1 MAGSNTPRPGKRT
14 RDNSGGST
22 QHNFALH
29 LVERG
34 MQTVVVAPVARDEE
48 EDKEERL
55 CSMLRT
61 LTMFQPGSEF
71 RQLVEMQQALPQSQ
85 RAGRCRQYR
94 LLIARENDC
103 ACCFCCLQTLASL
116 PLLLLRAYHRVNTGP
131 VCPPPP
137 PHTHHLP
144 DMFERILSV
153 FEPVIRSFGGTIGV
167 PPHGVVED
175 HSEGE
180 GEGQGSPLPS
190 SAAAVGETQPA
201 LVAPAPAQPPSSQG
215 QPVLPTPAH
224 PAHALPTLSAG
235 AVEQI

>member
-116 PLLLLRAYHRVNTGP
+116 PLCCYGHTTALTQAPCAPLPPNTHTTFQTCLSAF
-131 VCPPPP
+131 CP
-137 PHTHHLP
+137 
-144 DMFERILSV
+144 FLS
-153 FEPVIRSFGGTIGV
+153 RSSAVLGGTVGV
-167 PPHGVVED
+167 PPHVDAAVED

-180 GEGQGSPLPS
+180 GQPFAFFCSGCWRNAACPS
-190 SAAAVGETQPA
+190 
-201 LVAPAPAQPPSSQG
+201 
-215 QPVLPTPAH
+215 
-224 PAHALPTLSAG
+224 
-235 AVEQI
+235 